1 MGPLFYW
8 YAYVLLIPKLSFEAT
23 HFILLS
29 KCGKKTFRKIALHS
43 APDLDFYP
51 FQKLLKCAKNV
62 TKTNFSLPLKAS
74 DK

>member
-23 HFILLS
+23 HFIL
-29 KCGKKTFRKIALHS
+29 
-43 APDLDFYP
+43 P
-51 FQKLLKCAKNV
+51 FEKLLKCAKNV